1 VSSPGPDLFVV
12 CKNCGSEVSP
22 YITECPYCG
31 NRLRKRAPKLD
42 KEGRPTEK
50 PKRRLAPSL
59 PPLRRGEIPGIRVD
73 GRPFATGLLVVSS
86 LVLLLLWEA
95 GVVHAVDIGVVGPLS
110 GEWWRV
116 LSANFVYLNVGYAFV
131 ALSAVAVFGW
141 LIERRHGPIPVV
153 LIFLA
158 GGGLGM
164 LAAASADSFPEAVG
178 GNAGALALLCA
189 WAVAPLL
196 EMRRGEEVEADMLG
210 VLIFALALLA
220 LPIALPE
227 ANPLAAVVGAVVGLL
242 AGLPLA
248 RLRAT
253 N

>member
-1 VSSPGPDLFVV
+1 VSSSGPDLFVV

-42 KEGRPTEK
+42 KDGRPSEK
-50 PKRRLAPSL
+50 AKRRLSPSL

-73 GRPFATGLLVVSS
+73 GRPYATGLLVLAS
-86 LVLLLLWEA
+86 LVMLLLWQA
-95 GVVHAVDIGVVGPLS
+95 GIVHAVDIAVVGPLD
-110 GEWWRV
+110 GEYWRV
-116 LSANFVYLNVGYAFV
+116 VTANFVYLNVGYAV
-131 ALSAVAVFGW
+131 IALSAVAIFGW
-141 LIERRHGPIPVV
+141 LIERRYGAIPVL
-153 LIFLA
+153 LIFLI
-158 GGGLGM
+158 GGSLGM
-164 LAAASADSFPEAVG
+164 LAAASVESFPDAAG

-189 WAVAPLL
+189 WAVGPLL
-196 EMRRGEEVEADMLG
+196 EMRRGGEVDADMLG
-210 VLIFALALLA
+210 VLVFALALLA

-248 RLRAT
+248 RFRR
-253 N
+253 

>member
-1 VSSPGPDLFVV
+1 VSSPGPDLFVI

-42 KEGRPTEK
+42 REGRPAEK
-50 PKRRLAPSL
+50 PKRRLSASL
-59 PPLRRGEIPGIRVD
+59 SPMRPGEIPGIRVD
-73 GRPFATGLLVVSS
+73 GRPYATGLIVVAS

-95 GVVHAVDIGVVGPLS
+95 GIVHAVDIAVVGPLD

-116 LSANFVYLNVGYAFV
+116 LSTNFVYLNVGYAFV

-141 LIERRHGPIPVV
+141 LLERRHGPLVV
-153 LIFLA
+153 LVVFLI

-210 VLIFALALLA
+210 VLVFALALLA

-227 ANPLAAVVGAVVGLL
+227 ADPLAAVVGAVAGLL
-242 AGLPLA
+242 MGVPLA
-248 RLRAT
+248 RLRRS
-253 N
+253 